1 MLYIPRCGDDEDLW
15 VSTSDCLLGAPRDL
29 AHKIPILARYAE
41 AFARPTV
48 DLSLVTSFFRD
59 TLDIRS
65 CDWEDII
72 EEIKELKD
80 DECSDFDRIRSQYE
94 RLNEYRREWVTTDT
108 NTNHTRS
115 VLLISVYCSSIAA
128 VLT

>member
-1 MLYIPRCGDDEDLW
+1 MLYIPRCGDDDVLW
-15 VSTSDCLLGAPRDL
+15 VFFFVCFFCFFCVL

-94 RLNEYRREWVTTDT
+94 RLNEYRRE
-108 NTNHTRS
+108 
-115 VLLISVYCSSIAA
+115 
-128 VLT
+128 